1 MKTSIFALL
10 SLFAISV
17 AHAGDYLTDLEAGK
31 TKAAAEKKALLVK
44 FTGSD
49 WCPPCK
55 ALNKNVFTNAS
66 FKKGVEKDFVVVV
79 LDYPRKNPLPAA
91 ETATNKKLAKK
102 YGIKSYPTVMLM
114 DAKGKAFRS
123 LPGYS
128 GTNAKDYLTTVQ
140 TALKAKNFK

>member
-1 MKTSIFALL
+1 MTMMKTSLFALL

-55 ALNKNVFTNAS
+55 ALNKNVFRLRRRRA
-66 FKKGVEKDFVVVV
+66 
-79 LDYPRKNPLPAA
+79 RLP
-91 ETATNKKLAKK
+91 T
-102 YGIKSYPTVMLM
+102 
-114 DAKGKAFRS
+114 
-123 LPGYS
+123 
-128 GTNAKDYLTTVQ
+128 
-140 TALKAKNFK
+140 